1 MGFQIVLDILGA
13 TVLGGTFLLNMLR
26 FQGEDF
32 QKKQEA
38 HDDIVA
44 QQNLTALVDLL
55 EEDFH
60 RIGYCA
66 SRENMIAPVV
76 VCAGTDYIA
85 FKTDCVTDASP
96 EGDGAV
102 DSVAYLLGP
111 VLTAS
116 ANPRERML
124 YRREN
129 TGPWDVSSLGVTYL
143 EFRYHRFNGDTL
155 ARPVAADQLKEI
167 AGIEVTLRVE
177 NQYPFILPETAD
189 SLGIVNVNWK
199 QLDFEIKNF
208 GRSGP

>member
-13 TVLGGTFLLNMLR
+13 TILGGTFLLNLLR
-26 FQGEDF
+26 FQGQDF
-32 QKKQEA
+32 QSKQES
-38 HDDIVA
+38 HDDIIA
-44 QQNLTALVDLL
+44 QQNLTTLVSLL
-55 EEDFH
+55 EEDFR

-66 SRENMIAPVV
+66 SRNNMSAPVIL
-76 VCAGTDYIA
+76 CAGPDYIS
-85 FKTDCVTDASP
+85 FKTDLVTDLSP

-111 VLTAS
+111 IMTS
-116 ANPRERML
+116 TANPRERML

-129 TGPWDVSSLGVTYL
+129 AGSWDGSSLGVTYL
-143 EFRYHRFNGDTL
+143 DFKYHRFNGDTL
-155 ARPVAADQLKEI
+155 ARPVTEDQLKEI
-167 AGIEVTLRVE
+167 VSIEVTLRVE

-208 GRSGP
+208 GRGAP